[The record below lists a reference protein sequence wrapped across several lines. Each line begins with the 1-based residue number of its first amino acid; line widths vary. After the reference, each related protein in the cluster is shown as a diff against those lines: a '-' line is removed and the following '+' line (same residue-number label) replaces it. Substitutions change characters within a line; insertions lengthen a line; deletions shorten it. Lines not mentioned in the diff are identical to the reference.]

1 MISNAPRL
9 IPTLSA
15 LAKIRLN
22 ALVLVTTGVGFLVA
36 VPDAT
41 RWTALFYT
49 LVGTAASAASASMF
63 NQLIES
69 RRDGL
74 MRRTEMRPIPR
85 AHIGKPL
92 VFAMG
97 VVLAYAGWAILLWSV
112 GWIPA
117 ALATANILI
126 YALIYTPLKPLT
138 SLNTLVG
145 AVCGAIPPLVGWT
158 AATASFAPGAFVLAG
173 ILFVWQLP
181 HFMALAW
188 MYRDDYERG
197 GFVMLPRLDPTGR
210 ITAQTMVLTSLILV
224 PIALMATMY
233 GIAGWWFAGA
243 ALVLGIW
250 MALESL
256 FFLRDR
262 TDARARRVFF
272 ASITYLPLLLLILVL
287 DRGSVSHEIGV
298 NASPIR
304 LDAR

>member
-1 MISNAPRL
+1 MISHAPRL

-15 LAKIRLN
+15 LVKIRLN
-22 ALVLVTTGVGFLVA
+22 ALVLVTTAVGFLVA
-36 VPDAT
+36 VPDST
-41 RWTALFYT
+41 QWTALFFT

-74 MRRTEMRPIPR
+74 MRRTEMRPLPR

-97 VVLAYAGWAILLWSV
+97 IVLAYAGWAILMWSV

-126 YALIYTPLKPLT
+126 YALIYTPLKPIT
-138 SLNTLVG
+138 SMNTLVG
-145 AVCGAIPPLVGWT
+145 AVCGALPPLVGWT
-158 AATASFAPGAFVLAG
+158 AATASFAPGAYVLAG

-224 PIALMATMY
+224 PLALMATLY
-233 GIAGWWFAGA
+233 GVAGWWFAGA
-243 ALVLGIW
+243 SLVLGIW
-250 MALESL
+250 MAIESVG
-256 FFLRDR
+256 FLRNR
-262 TDARARRVFF
+262 TEASARRVFF
-272 ASITYLPLLLLILVL
+272 ASIIYLPLLLLVLVL
-287 DRGSVSHEIGV
+287 DRGAVSPEIG
-298 NASPIR
+298 AHGSPLQ